1 MDIKKKR
8 IIGYSIL
15 GLSLLLAILVT
26 GVVGKY
32 FVNKDS
38 ENEVTTEDFYFT
50 VDLLGETVEPE
61 TLTREINLYGGNSK
75 VLTFSVRNY
84 FDSLRYSSFSNLK
97 YNEPIIDSTSTY
109 GAGDTSKANVV
120 KGEKVTNGNL
130 VDVPYTLNI
139 SSGYV
144 EGDVINVVVKST
156 EPYKKT
162 LTLKFVLH
170 TTGAPVK
177 YRLEDTTGSTYARLI
192 IMSNIEL
199 TVGNMVVSWKD
210 ISSEIS
216 VDTTSE
222 FVLDGLELYTN
233 IPTEYNSSNGELYKI
248 VITKT
253 IKGKESIQIYF
264 FKNDPSKNYSVSD
277 TEAVLSDGKYVIELK
292 NN

>member
-97 YNEPIIDSTSTY
+97 YNEPIVDSTSTY

-199 TVGNMVVSWKD
+199 TVGNMIVSWKD
-210 ISSEIS
+210 ISSDIS

-233 IPTEYNSSNGELYKI
+233 IPTEYNSSSGELYKI

>member
-97 YNEPIIDSTSTY
+97 YNEPIVDSTSTY
-109 GAGDTSKANVV
+109 GAGDTSKANIV
-120 KGEKVTNGNL
+120 KGEKITNGNL

-162 LTLKFVLH
+162 LALKFVLH

-233 IPTEYNSSNGELYKI
+233 KPTEYNSFSGELYKI